1 MYNDPHSTRRGQGV
15 CSETWPGIP
24 PGAKDGMTAGRRDV
38 GGRAAA
44 GLLAGLLALGTWPW
58 ISSLHFAS
66 VTKDGAV
73 WIARGSVSNPDWF
86 QWVFL
91 TRHFNVG
98 YRPLAAFSYT
108 LISAVVGFEPWLYR
122 LAALVLHLWV
132 GLSIYLLW
140 RLLARE
146 APRWGGLLATG
157 LFLAHPIV
165 EQVVPSIPRLSYT
178 LAMALSQAGLVIFL
192 AGLSRNRALAPFSIP
207 ATLAG
212 LLLAGALLANEAAVI
227 ATLILPLL
235 VFYLLASPAQRTTTS
250 STPRPAIG
258 KVVRLC
264 AVPFGLTVLAVAT
277 RTLGVGDLVGGYDRE
292 TADVGMMLSMLARGW
307 RDLGSLQF
315 VGGEAAGLAALPT
328 GSFLLLAIAIYYGL
342 RTLGEP
348 LLDRSSP
355 GNLLTLAL
363 VAWILSYVGM
373 YTALN
378 VWYARQS
385 YFILIPLCLLLA
397 WIFQRTIAI
406 RSFPRMLLLLLPQ
419 LLLAV
424 HLLLVSP
431 LVQGPDA
438 TRVELWEQRSRRL
451 LAMEQ
456 AISGVIEPATVW
468 MVQPYVEV
476 ENRLHQQQAGIR
488 PPVAGPRRID
498 TQPAIWM
505 KALFQT
511 RDIQVV
517 PLLFYEVNPLDP
529 GGWPVYDATGSRP
542 ILKLAPD
549 RRHYLATGTRE
560 GIGLFQ
566 AFRSAPGQEVFP
578 LDFAALPADRNL
590 YLYIQEEGSS
600 GRIIPVPRDDGSG
613 TP

>member
-1 MYNDPHSTRRGQGV
+1 M
-15 CSETWPGIP
+15 
-24 PGAKDGMTAGRRDV
+24 

-58 ISSLHFAS
+58 MSSLYLAP

-86 QWVFL
+86 WWVLL

-108 LISAVVGFEPWLYR
+108 LISAAAGFEPWPYR
-122 LAALVLHLWV
+122 LATLMLHLWV

-165 EQVVPSIPRLSYT
+165 EQVVPYIPRLSYT
-178 LAMALSQAGLVIFL
+178 LAMALSQAGLLIFL
-192 AGLSRNRALAPFSIP
+192 AGVSRNRGLAPFSVP

-212 LLLAGALLANEAAVI
+212 LLLAGALLANEAAVV

-258 KVVRLC
+258 KIARLC
-264 AVPFGLTVLAVAT
+264 AVPFGLIVLAVAT
-277 RTLGVGDLVGGYDRE
+277 RTLVVGDLVGGYDRE
-292 TADVGMMLSMLARGW
+292 TAEVGMMLSILARGW

-315 VGGEAAGLAALPT
+315 TGGEAAGLAALPA

-342 RTLGEP
+342 HTLGEP
-348 LLDRSSP
+348 LLGRSSP
-355 GNLLTLAL
+355 GSLLTLAL
-363 VAWILSYVGM
+363 VAWILCYVGM

-397 WIFQRTIAI
+397 WIFQRTVAI
-406 RSFPRMLLLLLPQ
+406 RSLPRMLLLLLPQ

-456 AISGVIEPATVW
+456 AISGVTEPATVW
-468 MVQPYVEV
+468 MVHPYVEV
-476 ENRLHQQQAGIR
+476 ENRLHQQRAGIR
-488 PPVAGPRRID
+488 VPVAGPRRVD
-498 TQPAIWM
+498 TQPIIWM
-505 KALFQT
+505 NALFRT
-511 RDIQVV
+511 RDIQVE
-517 PLLFYEVNPLDP
+517 PYLFYEVNPLEP
-529 GGWPVYDATGSRP
+529 GSGPVYDATGSRP
-542 ILKLAPD
+542 SLKLDPD
-549 RRHYLATGTRE
+549 HRHYLGARTGGSRE
-560 GIGLFQ
+560 LFQ
-566 AFRSAPGQEVFP
+566 LFRSEPGQQMMP
-578 LDFAALPADRNL
+578 LDFTTLPADRNL
-590 YLYIQEEGSS
+590 YLYIQDEGSS
-600 GRIIPVPRDDGSG
+600 GRIISVPRDDGFG
-613 TP
+613 AP